1 MTKVLFYLPGA
12 VLTDRMFIR
21 DFVARITGFRG
32 KFLLVYGPPAVE
44 ERQIRF
50 AGKRLSAN
58 LSEQMLANVN
68 LHGDQRGLIQAQGEN
83 LTLRTPLFQE
93 AWQTLDGIVLSNL
106 LGTEGETVQLAPLP
120 RLLPALVNELGMERV
135 VLFPSFARSPL
146 GTPAKRAETLDELA
160 KLEAAYPEENEVLTI
175 ARWTLPVEFCAAN
188 NF

>member
-1 MTKVLFYLPGA
+1 
-12 VLTDRMFIR
+12 MFVR

-32 KFLLVYGPPAVE
+32 KFLLLYGPPVLD

-68 LHGDQRGLIQAQGEN
+68 LHGDQRGLITLKGES
-83 LTLRTPLFQE
+83 LALRTALFQE
-93 AWQTLDGIVLSNL
+93 AWETLDGIVLSNL
-106 LGTEGETVQLAPLP
+106 LGAEGDTVQLAEMP
-120 RLLPALVNELGMERV
+120 RLVPALVNELGIDRV

-175 ARWTLPVEFCAAN
+175 ARWTLPAEFCAAN